1 MRFFT
6 REFPH
11 KSWILV
17 GVVHSETLIHTR
29 IQDFGDLGN
38 FFVLGPSQIIYMG
51 LKSQLDFIFEYES
64 MAVNRYFQLISNL

>member
-38 FFVLGPSQIIYMG
+38 FFVLGLIPPTIKRKDTIKAKPNQI
-51 LKSQLDFIFEYES
+51 
-64 MAVNRYFQLISNL
+64 